1 MACCYVIWR
10 ASGIN
15 NMKTLFNAFLFVSFI
30 AAVPTVATAQWP
42 AYPTPAPRTPD
53 GKPNLEGPTPTTA
66 DGKPDFSG
74 IWGRAGGQGGA
85 GGQRGAAGD
94 GQRGQGAQQGAAPA
108 PEGRGGQRGGAAAG
122 PPPVPPLPPDGI
134 PIATFGN
141 AGQGFKD
148 DLPFQPSALELM
160 KQ

>member
-30 AAVPTVATAQWP
+30 AVVPTVAMAQWP

-53 GKPNLEGPTPTTA
+53 GKPNLERPTPTTA

-74 IWGRAGGQGGA
+74 IWGRAGGQDSTNKQQNA
-85 GGQRGAAGD
+85 TGD
-94 GQRGQGAQQGAAPA
+94 NQRGQGAQQNAAPT
-108 PEGRGGQRGGAAAG
+108 PEGHGGQRGGATA
-122 PPPVPPLPPDGI
+122 
-134 PIATFGN
+134 
-141 AGQGFKD
+141 
-148 DLPFQPSALELM
+148 
-160 KQ
+160 